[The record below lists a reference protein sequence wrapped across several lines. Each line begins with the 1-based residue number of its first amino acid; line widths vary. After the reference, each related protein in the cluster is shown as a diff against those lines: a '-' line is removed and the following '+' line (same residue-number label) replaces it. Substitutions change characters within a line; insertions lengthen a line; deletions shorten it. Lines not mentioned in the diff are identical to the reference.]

1 MITFEQLLIAFILTT
16 LAGLS
21 TTIGALIAIVVK
33 NPSKRFLA
41 TGLGFSGGAMIAVSF
56 LELLPKA
63 IEGIGFLWGN
73 IWFFVGIFFIF
84 AIDFMIPHVY
94 KEEDEDLPCEN
105 DTKDEKMS
113 KIHKLGILT
122 ALGIGI
128 HNLPEGLVTFV
139 GSLESI
145 ELGILMAF
153 AIAMHNIPE
162 GLSVSI
168 PLQAATGN
176 RWYAFKISFLSGVA
190 EPVGAILAATVLL
203 PFISEA
209 LLGGV
214 FAFIAGIMVFI
225 SFDELL
231 PAAKSTDESHLVSLG
246 IIMGM
251 MIISAT
257 LWMFA
262 I

>member
-1 MITFEQLLIAFILTT
+1 
-16 LAGLS
+16 
-21 TTIGALIAIVVK
+21 
-33 NPSKRFLA
+33 
-41 TGLGFSGGAMIAVSF
+41 MIAVSF
-56 LELLPKA
+56 LELLPTA
-63 IEGIGFLWGN
+63 IDGIGFFWGN
-73 IWFFVGIFFIF
+73 IWFFVGIIFIF
-84 AIDFMIPHVY
+84 AIDIMIPHVY
-94 KEEDEDLPCEN
+94 KEENEGLNSHEI
-105 DTKDEKMS
+105 EKG

-122 ALGIGI
+122 ALGVGI

-145 ELGILMAF
+145 KLGLIMAA

-168 PLQAATGN
+168 PLQAATGD
-176 RWYAFKISFLSGVA
+176 RWYAFKISFLSGLA
-190 EPVGAILAATVLL
+190 EPVGAALAAIILL
-203 PFISEA
+203 PFISDA
-209 LLGGV
+209 FLGGT

-231 PAAKSTDESHLVSLG
+231 PAAKSTDESHLVSVG
-246 IIMGM
+246 VIIGM
-251 MIISAT
+251 MVISAT